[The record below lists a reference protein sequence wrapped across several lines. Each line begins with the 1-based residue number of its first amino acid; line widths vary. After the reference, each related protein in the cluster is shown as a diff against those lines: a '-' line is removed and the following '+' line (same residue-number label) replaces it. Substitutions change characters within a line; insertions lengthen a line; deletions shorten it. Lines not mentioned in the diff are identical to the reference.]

1 MGTPQKVIEKL
12 TVLSFYDPVEF
23 WRLCEEIWEVDFPD
37 KWLSFRMSTLEKT
50 FLLPSSPSSA
60 KSYAISNVTLW
71 SRGAAY
77 NTFMSC
83 PAWNSSKSSR
93 LAKHLG

>member
-1 MGTPQKVIEKL
+1 MGRPKKINQGIFKFLRVAIKNKLQSGNPKKKSKKL

-50 FLLPSSPSSA
+50 FLLPS
-60 KSYAISNVTLW
+60 
-71 SRGAAY
+71 
-77 NTFMSC
+77 FFC
-83 PAWNSSKSSR
+83 
-93 LAKHLG
+93 